1 MKEIKRNSLNLEMT
15 SFGLVGLVWLVF
27 GEILCHFLTPNTE
40 LAWVSSRWLLGIWAL
55 CIVDL
60 YVLRMLV
67 WSVLQI
73 LRSDQGN
80 PSLYVIQTA
89 FWGVLKLVC
98 LGLFIIVLL
107 KGQKIPLHSLLM
119 GIGTLG
125 MVPLVGGFLWSQ
137 RLLPEGIKDA

>member
-1 MKEIKRNSLNLEMT
+1 MKKTKTPNLNLEIVT
-15 SFGLVGLVWLVF
+15 FGLVSIVWLVL
-27 GEILCHFLTPNTE
+27 GEVLCQLLNSTSEKVWF
-40 LAWVSSRWLLGIWAL
+40 ASKWLFGIWIL

-73 LRSDQGN
+73 LGSNQEKGV
-80 PSLYVIQTA
+80 LYVIQTA
-89 FWGVLKLVC
+89 FWGALKLVC

-107 KGQKIPLHSLLM
+107 KGQKIPLHSLLL

-125 MVPLVGGFLWSQ
+125 MVPLAGGFLWSQ

>member
-1 MKEIKRNSLNLEMT
+1 MKNAKRNSLNPEMT
-15 SFGLVGLVWLVF
+15 TFGLVGLVWLLF
-27 GEILCHFLTPNTE
+27 GGVLCYFLTARAE
-40 LAWVSSRWLLGIWAL
+40 LAWVSLKWLCGIWTL
-55 CIVDL
+55 CILDL

-67 WSVLQI
+67 WSVLEI

-80 PSLYVIQTA
+80 SSLYIVQTA

-107 KGQKIPLHSLLM
+107 KGQKIPLHSLLL